1 MVTLAVHSASDLRPN
16 FCQPMFLQSSA
27 LIGIAG
33 DAWPALLDPVLEP
46 LLMLPLLDGL
56 LELEPGVVEL
66 PPLVAPGDEVPP
78 LLEPAPLELEPPLE
92 DCAMVIAGRA
102 TSRRARTRTTTR
114 CT

>member
-1 MVTLAVHSASDLRPN
+1 
-16 FCQPMFLQSSA
+16 MFLQSSA

-33 DAWPALLDPVLEP
+33 EAWPALPDPVLEP
-46 LLMLPLLDGL
+46 LLMLPLLELPLLVPPVLDGL
-56 LELEPGVVEL
+56 LELAPGVVEL

-78 LLEPAPLELEPPLE
+78 LLEPAPLELEPPPE
-92 DCAMVIAGRA
+92 DDCAMVIAGTA